1 MSRLTNSLT
10 HKLTTALRHRIVAVP
25 APGVAAAN
33 ALYAQPAT
41 ANGPV
46 FAYGLNGILRT
57 GGGVSAGVR
66 QVRRQ
71 DRLIN
76 AHQPNQY
83 GLHHE
88 RITPEQLKTF
98 PQFLSLS
105 AVVRYQP
112 ALTTNRYVAIRYL
125 GR

>member
-1 MSRLTNSLT
+1 M
-10 HKLTTALRHRIVAVP
+10 P

-33 ALYAQPAT
+33 AFQPQPAT

-46 FAYGLNGILRT
+46 FADGLNGILRT
-57 GGGVSAGVR
+57 GGRVAAGVG

-71 DRLIN
+71 DRLVN
-76 AHQPNQY
+76 AHQPDQY

-88 RITPEQLKTF
+88 RITPERLKTF